1 MIDKIIGLIQSFWDS
16 YKANPYILISFA
28 LIGSIISMGVIM
40 AEMSNELTECQVAQ
54 VEMLKTFNE
63 KNAKRDSIEK
73 ANIPPVNKKK
83 RQK

>member
-1 MIDKIIGLIQSFWDS
+1 
-16 YKANPYILISFA
+16 
-28 LIGSIISMGVIM
+28 MGVIM